1 MNVKARIS
9 SLTFVITAILI
20 ALPSFSADLTA
31 PVIRVGLIHTI
42 GKPYSLTISSKGSFD
57 IVDTANPTA
66 ATTVDSQKVS
76 FSAKGHNIEVSIAG
90 NPTGSF
96 KGPLRL
102 VPKNAET
109 LFEVISPRAKYA
121 RYRHVLEIMGG
132 SALTVVNELPL
143 EDYVKGV
150 VPTEVAEK
158 FHLEAQ
164 KALVV
169 AIRTYALKSLKRHA
183 SSGFNL
189 CGSTHCQGF
198 AGASREAPWVN
209 NIVDA
214 TRGQIIIYKDEPIAA
229 VYSTDCGGVTQNN
242 EDAGFGKAPWPYLR
256 SVVDNPSGQ
265 RPEAGSLQS
274 AVCSLKSEDY
284 CAGCQYHTWNKIYTV
299 DELDHAF
306 SRSFYTR
313 KIGKFQSMEFSDF
326 DFSDRVKTII
336 VKGDK
341 GECRISGNQFRDM
354 FGPSVIKS
362 TRITMTVSPEGKYV
376 IDGKG
381 YGHGVGLCAFGAN
394 GLAKLRKEVSYIDI
408 LKHYY
413 TGVEIKTISD

>member
-1 MNVKARIS
+1 MNVKAWIS
-9 SLTFVITAILI
+9 FLTFAIPAILI

-66 ATTVDSQKVS
+66 ATTIDSQKVS

-96 KGPLRL
+96 KGPMRL
-102 VPKNAET
+102 IPKNADT

-143 EDYVKGV
+143 EDYVRGV

-198 AGASREAPWVN
+198 AGASKEAPWVN
-209 NIVDA
+209 EIVDA
-214 TRGQIIIYKDEPIAA
+214 TRGQIIMYKGEPIAA
-229 VYSTDCGGVTQNN
+229 VYSTDCGGATQNN
-242 EDAGFGKAPWPYLR
+242 EDAGFGKVPWPYLR
-256 SVVDNPSGQ
+256 SVVDNPSSQ
-265 RPEAGSLQS
+265 QY
-274 AVCSLKSEDY
+274 EDF
-284 CAGCQYHTWNKIYTV
+284 CAGCPYHSWNKTFTT
-299 DELDHAF
+299 DELDRAF
-306 SRSFYTR
+306 SKSFSTK
-313 KIGKFQSMEFSDF
+313 KIGKFQSMEFTEYDCSG
-326 DFSDRVKTII
+326 RVKTII

-341 GECRISGNQFRDM
+341 GECRISGNQFREM
-354 FGPSVIKS
+354 FGLNVIKS
-362 TRITMTVSPEGKYV
+362 TRITMTVSPKGKYI

-394 GLAKLRKEVSYIDI
+394 GLAKSDKKITYIDI

-413 TGVEIKTISD
+413 TGVEIKTLEASKSVCLLVPI